1 MSRNGGN
8 FMEKKAD
15 RRVKRTCDALQQSL
29 LSLMQHR
36 PLEQITVRELCQKAD
51 INRGTFYLH
60 YHDVYELYDAVQMEI
75 MDELSRTVETHCSQV
90 QENEDPAP
98 YIILDIFEYF
108 TQNYQACVAI
118 FQQDRSN
125 VFLRRIRNIL
135 RPRLIH
141 RFIRDYRAD
150 EAAADYYYNYLV
162 NGCIGIMQH
171 WLLSGRKQS
180 PQTLARMTMAFVDD
194 GARAFLTLSMED
206 QEGN

>member
-1 MSRNGGN
+1 
-8 FMEKKAD
+8 MEKKAD

-60 YHDVYELYDAVQMEI
+60 YHDVYELYDAVQMKI

-162 NGCIGIMQH
+162 NGCIGIMQPG
-171 WLLSGRKQS
+171 LLSGRKQS